1 MLPVTAV
8 DFCYGWTLWLFLS
21 WIPSFFYQNY
31 HQDLSKSAY
40 YSAGVFLAGVVG
52 DALGGVASDHILR
65 RTGDRVA
72 ARRNVIASGMTGG
85 FVLMIPV
92 MLVDDVNLAAL
103 SLAGAFFFVEL
114 VVAPIWA
121 VPMDIAPRYSGSA
134 SGMMNFG
141 FGVAGII
148 SPLVFGYLIDRT
160 GSWTL
165 PFAGSICLLLLGAGL
180 SFQDAPGPTL
190 RTVARGAVA
199 CVNRGRHGRGRIRI
213 RPSPN
218 FLVKRTPRARPVLRA

>member
-31 HQDLSKSAY
+31 HQDLNQSAF

-52 DALGGVASDHILR
+52 DTVGGLASDRILR

-72 ARRNVIASGMTGG
+72 ARRNVIATGMIGG
-85 FVLMIPV
+85 FVLMLPV
-92 MLVDDVNLAAL
+92 MLVHDVTIAAL
-103 SLAGAFFFVEL
+103 SLAGAFFCVEL

-121 VPMDIAPRYSGSA
+121 VPMDIAPRYSGTA

-141 FGVAGII
+141 FGVAGIV
-148 SPLVFGYLIDRT
+148 SPFVFGYLIDRT

-165 PFAGSICLLLLGAGL
+165 PFAGSVGLLLLGAGL
-180 SFQDAPGPTL
+180 SFWMHPDQPFEAS
-190 RTVARGAVA
+190 RAVPLPA
-199 CVNRGRHGRGRIRI
+199 
-213 RPSPN
+213 
-218 FLVKRTPRARPVLRA
+218 